1 MARRLYLPGV
11 ARKVNKVGAEKVFV
25 LEVTGNFRS
34 FF

>member
-11 ARKVNKVGAEKVFV
+11 ARKVGAEKVFV